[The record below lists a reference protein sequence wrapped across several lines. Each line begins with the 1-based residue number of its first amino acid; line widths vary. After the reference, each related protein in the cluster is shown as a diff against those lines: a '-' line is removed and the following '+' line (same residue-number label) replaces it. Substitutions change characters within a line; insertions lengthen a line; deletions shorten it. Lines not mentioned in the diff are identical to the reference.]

1 MSGYDHFTQAWGNA
15 SLPTSNGAASFDH
28 NVASSHVQSQSLQQ
42 HGAPVAASSYY
53 PKLNQI
59 AAASEAPQQHAAYPA
74 LVSPVQAA
82 RTAVTAGP
90 QFTGG
95 ASGSAPRDT
104 RRGHKLEQSRP
115 QAAAVSPQL
124 NISGLPQDYHHL
136 SAGWT
141 PAPSDASV
149 NARRPS
155 HSGSHGRQPGADYS
169 LPSPTQPSLGRQRR
183 SSSQHYDPPSPQAQ
197 AQKSARVSVDAGPE
211 TQQRC
216 IIPGCQYA
224 AYYNVAEQEQ
234 MEYCGHG
241 HELQAIETGFAKP
254 CAMCKRRPRR
264 TGERVCGRVCK
275 EQERQALQVQGSYYG
290 VQVTRREPQTRPR

>member
-1 MSGYDHFTQAWGNA
+1 MGQRIPSYLEWRCLFRSQCRLIACTVPESPTAWRTRRSKFLLPQAK
-15 SLPTSNGAASFDH
+15 SD
-28 NVASSHVQSQSLQQ
+28 SSCVR
-42 HGAPVAASSYY
+42 SSTAT
-53 PKLNQI
+53 P
-59 AAASEAPQQHAAYPA
+59 AYPA

-82 RTAVTAGP
+82 PTVTAGQ

-104 RRGHKLEQSRP
+104 RRGHKHEQSRP

-136 SAGWT
+136 SAGWA

-155 HSGSHGRQPGADYS
+155 HSGSHGRQPGVDYN
-169 LPSPTQPSLGRQRR
+169 LPSSTRPSLGRQRR
-183 SSSQHYDPPSPQAQ
+183 ASSQHYDPPSPQEQ
-197 AQKSARVSVDAGPE
+197 ARKSARVSVDAGPE

-216 IIPGCQYA
+216 IIPHCQYA

-241 HELQAIETGFAKP
+241 HEL
-254 CAMCKRRPRR
+254 C
-264 TGERVCGRVCK
+264 V
-275 EQERQALQVQGSYYG
+275 
-290 VQVTRREPQTRPR
+290 